1 MWRKGSTAISKTKR
15 KKTEIKNSSRKTTA
29 IYYDNL
35 YILTFRKNNLLNT
48 RKQVNRFSLA
58 QAYRQK
64 NFLKAGYP
72 PQIKKKHRSENKLPI
87 VDKISLLWLLR
98 NDDIHF

>member
-1 MWRKGSTAISKTKR
+1 MDLSKVSCGERVPLLFQRQKERKQT
-15 KKTEIKNSSRKTTA
+15 KNSSRKTTA

-35 YILTFRKNNLLNT
+35 YILTFPKNNLLNP

-58 QAYRQK
+58 QAYHQK

-72 PQIKKKHRSENKLPI
+72 PQI
-87 VDKISLLWLLR
+87 
-98 NDDIHF
+98 